1 MLSVRK
7 SFVFCILVS
16 FTVAVAIC
24 APLKAP
30 ALRATMRL
38 EAFRTAA
45 APSQAPISP
54 TLPPIISTPQ
64 TAPTEPPLTIVVDA
78 AHGGAD
84 DGARGANGLKEKDV
98 VLAIARGCRA
108 ELTQRGYRV
117 VLTRDGDSDPSF
129 DDRAAIANQFANS
142 FFVTLHV
149 ASTGTP
155 STVRVY
161 YDRFA
166 APYEMPPL
174 SAGSSPRSDSSPPP
188 STAAVSPTQAELL
201 LPWRLAQTSFDD
213 ASHRFADLVQAGL
226 SQKFSGSPT
235 SSISAAVRD
244 LRSIATP
251 AIAIEISNIGS
262 PNVSALEQMSPSIA
276 AAIAQAVSAL
286 HPAANASN
294 NVGAAGAPR

>member
-1 MLSVRK
+1 M
-7 SFVFCILVS
+7 
-16 FTVAVAIC
+16 
-24 APLKAP
+24 
-30 ALRATMRL
+30 
-38 EAFRTAA
+38 
-45 APSQAPISP
+45 
-54 TLPPIISTPQ
+54 
-64 TAPTEPPLTIVVDA
+64 VDA

-161 YDRFA
+161 YDRFP
-166 APYEMPPL
+166 APYTMPPL
-174 SAGSSPRSDSSPPP
+174 AAGSSPRSGFSPPQ
-188 STAAVSPTQAELL
+188 STAAVSPTQTEL
-201 LPWRLAQTSFDD
+201 LPWRQAQTSFDD

-235 SSISAAVRD
+235 NSISGAVRD

-276 AAIAQAVSAL
+276 AAIAQAVSVL
-286 HPAANASN
+286 HGAANTNSSAS
-294 NVGAAGAPR
+294 ATGAPR